1 MLHLHSPAFFLAVTS
16 SFQKCTSM
24 NNVAL
29 DASSNRTAF
38 ELLEIDDVSAIL
50 HVSRSLLAK
59 WRMHGRGPR
68 FMKVGRRILY
78 EAGEVRRWL
87 EAQERS
93 STLG

>member
-1 MLHLHSPAFFLAVTS
+1 MSDLQIEPLQSV
-16 SFQKCTSM
+16 
-24 NNVAL
+24 
-29 DASSNRTAF
+29 RTLPG
-38 ELLEIDDVSAIL
+38 LLEIDDVVDLL

-59 WRMHGRGPR
+59 WRMKGRGPR

-78 EAGEVRRWL
+78 ECGEVRRWL